1 MKRMKVIMNNR
12 VICTLLC
19 SMMLAVLPSCNG
31 DDAPQPTPVSFT
43 DFATVVTSGEGQ
55 DTQLDIQRTPSS
67 PVVRLRSSQTL
78 EGAKAGQRIVV
89 CWQASPADTVLR
101 PVPAVI
107 RSAAAI
113 PYCKVKAYS
122 MDEIRRLNQVSYK
135 VLSAARVGDY
145 LNMQLTVQSNARDTR
160 FAMVADEATLEQE
173 TVDCYLVGENL
184 PENGAYVNRRTY
196 ASFDVSGIAP
206 RPGQQ
211 VRLCNIDQTDQ

>member
-1 MKRMKVIMNNR
+1 MSKKTAVMSNKLIY
-12 VICTLLC
+12 TLLC
-19 SMMLAVLPSCNG
+19 CLVLAVLPSCSG
-31 DDAPQPTPVSFT
+31 DDTPQPTPVSFT
-43 DFATVVTSGEGQ
+43 DFATVVASGEGLG
-55 DTQLDIQRTPSS
+55 TLLDIQRTPSS
-67 PVVRLRSSQTL
+67 PVVRLSSTQTL

-89 CWQASPADTVLR
+89 YWQASPADTVLR

-113 PYCKVKAYS
+113 PSGTVKGYS
-122 MDEIRRLNQVSYK
+122 LDEIRRMSHISYK

-160 FAMVADEATLEQE
+160 FTMVADEATLGQE

-184 PENGAYVNRRTY
+184 PDDGAYVNRRTY
-196 ASFDVSGIAP
+196 ASFDVSEIMP